1 MLKTARVHTVRDQ
14 IADQLRS
21 DLISGKFK
29 PGERLREEDMAD
41 RFGVSRG
48 PIRDVLLQLTK
59 EGLLISRR
67 NAGVMVNELPSPAL
81 QKLMVDLRLRIE
93 LFAVQNVVGKLSEE
107 DFVDLDE
114 YLEALGTA
122 LKKEDFTRAT
132 EVDIAFHRFIV
143 ERAGGVDLV
152 NTWIPIVMRMRM
164 NYQRISTPEQSIKEH
179 QAIVDALQ
187 KQDSKAASAA
197 LKANIR

>member
-1 MLKTARVHTVRDQ
+1 MLKSARVHTVRDQ

-21 DLISGKFK
+21 DMISGKFK
-29 PGERLREEDMAD
+29 PGERLREEDMAE

-59 EGLLISRR
+59 EGLLVSRR

-81 QKLMVDLRLRIE
+81 QKLMIELRLKIE

-107 DFVDLDE
+107 DFAELHE
-114 YLEALGTA
+114 YLDALGTA
-122 LKKEDFTRAT
+122 LEKDDFTRAT

-143 ERAGGVDLV
+143 ERAGGSDLV
-152 NTWIPIVMRMRM
+152 NTWIR
-164 NYQRISTPEQSIKEH
+164 S
-179 QAIVDALQ
+179 
-187 KQDSKAASAA
+187 
-197 LKANIR
+197 

>member
-1 MLKTARVHTVRDQ
+1 MLKSARVQTVRDQ

-21 DLISGKFK
+21 DMISGKFK
-29 PGERLREEDMAD
+29 PGERLREEDMAE

-59 EGLLISRR
+59 EGLLVSRR

-81 QKLMVDLRLRIE
+81 QKLMIELRLKIE
-93 LFAVQNVVGKLSEE
+93 LFAVQNVVGKLSED
-107 DFVDLDE
+107 DFAELDD
-114 YLEALGTA
+114 YLDALGTA
-122 LKKEDFTRAT
+122 LEKDDFTRAT

-143 ERAGGVDLV
+143 ERAGGSDLV

-164 NYQRISTPEQSIKEH
+164 NYQRISTPAQSIAEH
-179 QAIVDALQ
+179 KAIVEALQ

>member
-1 MLKTARVHTVRDQ
+1 MLKPARVQTVRDQ

-21 DLISGKFK
+21 DMISGKFK
-29 PGERLREEDMAD
+29 PGERLREEDMAE

-59 EGLLISRR
+59 EGLLVSRR

-81 QKLMVDLRLRIE
+81 QKLMVELRLKIE
-93 LFAVQNVVGKLSEE
+93 LFAVQNVIGKLSDD
-107 DFVDLDE
+107 DFAELDE
-114 YLEALGTA
+114 YLDALGTA
-122 LKKEDFTRAT
+122 LEREDFTRAT

-143 ERAGGVDLV
+143 ERAGGSDLV

-164 NYQRISTPEQSIKEH
+164 NYQRISTPAQSIAEHKE
-179 QAIVDALQ
+179 IVDALQ
-187 KQDSKAASAA
+187 RQDNKAASAA

>member
-59 EGLLISRR
+59 EGLLMSRR

-107 DFVDLDE
+107 DFADLDE

-132 EVDIAFHRFIV
+132 ELDIAFHRFIV

-179 QAIVDALQ
+179 QAIVEALQ

>member
-1 MLKTARVHTVRDQ
+1 MLKSARVHTVRDQ

-21 DLISGKFK
+21 DMISGKFK
-29 PGERLREEDMAD
+29 PGERLREEDMAE

-59 EGLLISRR
+59 EGLLVSRR

-81 QKLMVDLRLRIE
+81 QKLMVELRLKIE
-93 LFAVQNVVGKLSEE
+93 LFAVQNVVGKLPDE
-107 DFVDLDE
+107 DFVELEE
-114 YLEALGTA
+114 YLDALGTA
-122 LKKEDFTRAT
+122 LEKDDFTRAT

-143 ERAGGVDLV
+143 ERAGGSDLV

-164 NYQRISTPEQSIKEH
+164 NYQRISTPAQSIAEH
-179 QAIVDALQ
+179 KAIVEAL
-187 KQDSKAASAA
+187 KNQDSKAASAA

>member
-1 MLKTARVHTVRDQ
+1 MLKSARVQTVRDQ

-21 DLISGKFK
+21 DMISGKFK
-29 PGERLREEDMAD
+29 PGERLREEDMAE

-59 EGLLISRR
+59 EGLLVSRR

-81 QKLMVDLRLRIE
+81 QKLMVELRLKIE
-93 LFAVQNVVGKLSEE
+93 LFAVQNVIGKLSED
-107 DFVDLDE
+107 DFAELDE
-114 YLEALGTA
+114 YLDALGTA
-122 LKKEDFTRAT
+122 LEKDDFTRAT

-143 ERAGGVDLV
+143 ERAGGADLV

-164 NYQRISTPEQSIKEH
+164 NYQRISTPAQSIAEH
-179 QAIVDALQ
+179 KAIVEALQ
-187 KQDSKAASAA
+187 KQDNKAASAA